1 MLHRSIYIRDQKRS
15 VVAQGT
21 GAISQGEKTMAKTP
35 DFTKTMQ
42 DMMAKFPVDTSSF
55 HEAFKSQTAL
65 GEKMAKVALAAA
77 ERSTEISAQ
86 WAKDTIARMGELTS
100 TKEEPAE
107 YAKAVSDFATAAA
120 EMAAEHMASFAEV
133 AKKVQMDTVDL
144 MLTAG
149 KDLAADAQ
157 KVAEKATAETQAAV
171 KKAAAAATT
180 AATAAK
186 A

>member
-1 MLHRSIYIRDQKRS
+1 
-15 VVAQGT
+15 
-21 GAISQGEKTMAKTP
+21 MAKTP

-55 HEAFKSQTAL
+55 QDAFKSQTLL
-65 GEKMAKVALAAA
+65 GERMAKVALAAA
-77 ERSTEISAQ
+77 ERSTEISAA

-107 YAKAVSDFATAAA
+107 YAKAMSDFATASA
-120 EMAAEHMASFAEV
+120 EMAAEHMAAFAEV

-149 KDLAADAQ
+149 KDIASDAQ
-157 KVAEKATAETQAAV
+157 KATQKATRETQAAV
-171 KKAAAAATT
+171 SRATSAAS
-180 AATAAK
+180 K
-186 A
+186 S

>member
-1 MLHRSIYIRDQKRS
+1 
-15 VVAQGT
+15 
-21 GAISQGEKTMAKTP
+21 MAKTP

-55 HEAFKSQTAL
+55 QEAFKSQTVL

-149 KDLAADAQ
+149 KDVAAEART
-157 KVAEKATAETQAAV
+157 VAENVARDNQIAV
-171 KKAAAAATT
+171 KKAAAASTT
-180 AATAAK
+180 VAAK
-186 A
+186 